1 MRNTVYCFSSRYNRD
16 LLMLRRS
23 YQSHRHTVSQLIE
36 SRMTGALS
44 PFLCPILQAAPPT
57 LAAAC
62 TMYYTSIIGRRS
74 EAVACVKALADGSRS
89 HRGSHW
95 RLYFYS
101 ILTSMDTQSVKSYHS
116 VAEADRKGSSVRA
129 ITSSTGKSINM
140 SKRHD
145 SRSAT
150 AGAAAAASPTTTS
163 LQFFSYI
170 LRILT
175 SGHGFECVSEEAFTR
190 IKASEEGKVQDLAS
204 KADVQHVE
212 MQSLKELLERDL
224 FLAESIGASHHC
236 TQPAGNSFVARCQW
250 Q

>member
-1 MRNTVYCFSSRYNRD
+1 VYYFSSRYNHYFF
-16 LLMLRRS
+16 MLDRS
-23 YQSHRHTVSQLIE
+23 RQCYSHIVSQLIE

-101 ILTSMDTQSVKSYHS
+101 ILTSMDTQSVKSYRS
-116 VAEADRKGSSVRA
+116 IAEADRKGSSVRA
-129 ITSSTGKSINM
+129 LAGSLGKSINM
-140 SKRHD
+140 SKRHE
-145 SRSAT
+145 SRSST
-150 AGAAAAASPTTTS
+150 AGAAAAASPTTTT

-175 SGHGFECVSEEAFTR
+175 SGHGFECVSEEALAR
-190 IKASEEGKVQDLAS
+190 IKASEEGKAQDLMNNP
-204 KADVQHVE
+204 DLQHVE

-224 FLAESIGASHHC
+224 FLAECIGAFFLAC
-236 TQPAGNSFVARCQW
+236 TQSAGDSLFTRH
-250 Q
+250 